1 MKLQNT
7 PTSRSER
14 KYKMTVAGQLFKHL
28 GLQMYSGAVPAISE
42 LISNAYD
49 AMARN
54 VWIELPTHTSITSS
68 DEIVVRDD
76 GHGMSFDECNSRY
89 LSVGRD
95 RRIKHD
101 EWTKEYR
108 DLSSRKVQGRKGI
121 GKLAGFGIANLID
134 VRTIKSEKIAHF
146 RMDYDELTRSSNFAD
161 TEGYAPKSLPDDGR
175 QTDDPAGTTVRLS
188 RLKLSRSINEE
199 QFKKSIARRLLVIDE
214 SFTVHVNDT
223 QVSRQEIPFQFRFPK
238 SAGAWQTDE
247 LSNGQQ
253 FHWWAGFCD
262 GTIPDEEQRGFVV
275 YVRGKLAQTPWF
287 FDLSGGV
294 WGQHGMQYFTGE
306 IKADFLDDSVDLIAT
321 DRGTV
326 RWEDPAAVPLKDWGR
341 KKIRELLE
349 TWSKKRREAK
359 LKSPKV
365 MEFLSQ
371 AEKLPERERQIFAK
385 VVDRICAIPQLDKDQ
400 EGRDI
405 ADELVEFAYN
415 ALTNLSFLDA
425 IRRLNAASPNEMD
438 RFSEVLSDWDII
450 ELVNTAHLV
459 KGRVEIIRKFK
470 QMIDD
475 RVPEKPDMQ
484 NYVRD
489 HPWLIDPKWTA
500 LAHEK
505 TLDRL
510 IADEF
515 GIKTSDGNEGR
526 RRLDFFCL
534 GDRYKTAHVVETKR
548 PGEIVGRQECD
559 QLRDYVLFLQR
570 KLQHEA
576 DEENRRTTV
585 RGLLIADR
593 IRPEDEIH
601 AQTHQQAGT
610 FDIRTWDNLL
620 TTTETLHEEFLNV
633 VRTRVPSD
641 DPRMRSLLDESINAP
656 IDSNEDQG

>member
-1 MKLQNT
+1 MKKQET
-7 PTSRSER
+7 PTSSSER

-54 VWIELPTHTSITSS
+54 VWIELPTHASITSS

-76 GHGMSFDECNSRY
+76 GHGMSFDECNSLY

-108 DLSSRKVQGRKGI
+108 GLSSRKVQGRKGI

-175 QTDDPAGTTVRLS
+175 QTDDPAGTTVRLT

-262 GTIPDEEQRGFVV
+262 GTIPDEEQRGFVI

-326 RWEDPAAVPLKDWGR
+326 RWEDPTSVPLKEWGR
-341 KKIRELLE
+341 GKIRELLK
-349 TWSKKRREAK
+349 TWSDKRREVK
-359 LKSPKV
+359 LTSPKV
-365 MEFLSQ
+365 SRYLQQ
-371 AEKLPERERQIFAK
+371 AEKLPERERQIFTK
-385 VVDRICAIPQLDKDQ
+385 VVDRICGIPQLDKDQ
-400 EGRDI
+400 EGRDV
-405 ADELVEFAYN
+405 ADDLVDFAFN
-415 ALTNLSFLDA
+415 ALTNRSFLDT
-425 IRRLNAASPNEMD
+425 IRQLNAASAGDVTQFTEI
-438 RFSEVLSDWDII
+438 LSDWNII
-450 ELVNTAHLV
+450 EAVNTAHLV
-459 KGRVEIIRKFK
+459 RGRVEIIRKFE
-470 QMIDD
+470 QLIED

-484 NYVRD
+484 WYLSNY
-489 HPWLIDPKWTA
+489 PWLIDPKWTM

-505 TLDRL
+505 SLDKTIIDHFKL
-510 IADEF
+510 SASGEIA
-515 GIKTSDGNEGR
+515 GR
-526 RRLDFFCL
+526 KRLDFFCL
-534 GDRYKTAHVVETKR
+534 GDSQTAHVVEVKR
-548 PGEIVGRQECD
+548 PGDLVGREEFNQVEE
-559 QLRDYVLFLQR
+559 YVLFLRNQLQR
-570 KLQHEA
+570 SA
-576 DEENRRTTV
+576 TTSEHQRSVV

-593 IRPEDEIH
+593 VRPGEEEYKD
-601 AQTHQQAGT
+601 ARKDVVD
-610 FDIRTWDNLL
+610 FRTWQNLL
-620 TTTETLHEEFLNV
+620 MVARTMHEEFLRV
-633 VRTRVPSD
+633 VTERAPAD
-641 DPRMRSLLDESINAP
+641 DPRMHNLSSAP
-656 IDSNEDQG
+656 VESNEDEQEIKDEK